1 MLMIGRPTSA
11 GVVRPGAAYSGDV
24 EIRVHGVSGTPPE
37 ELLDRTAA
45 ERVSGDRIAG
55 FYRPAAPDQR
65 RDVPRGVDTEP
76 GARDAIDGAPWLEG
90 YSWGGWT
97 SGAKSRAL
105 WLVLAPFALVNV
117 APRMLPPDR
126 GDPTLPPPRRS
137 IRLTVAGLIR
147 ILAASLTV
155 TLVLGVAAPAL
166 TTIARR
172 CIPGATTANPC
183 SGLPT
188 VVTDVL
194 ARLKALDANR
204 SNIPLPKGPIPTSMK
219 GARQNMRGR

>member
-126 GDPTLPPPRRS
+126 IDPANPDAAPPTRS
-137 IRLTVAGLIR
+137 LRLAAAAVIR
-147 ILAASLTV
+147 IVAASLTV
-155 TLVLGVAAPAL
+155 TLVLGVTAPAL
-166 TTIARR
+166 TTVARR
-172 CIPGATTANPC
+172 CVDTATTEDPC
-183 SGLPT
+183 HGLPT
-188 VVTDVL
+188 VLTTVLNRVTPSVAMGL
-194 ARLKALDANR
+194 LTAV
-204 SNIPLPKGPIPTSMK
+204 PLLLVGLMWLL
-219 GARQNMRGR
+219 

>member
-1 MLMIGRPTSA
+1 MIGRPTSA
-11 GVVRPGAAYSGDV
+11 GVVRPGAAYTGDV

-65 RDVPRGVDTEP
+65 GDVPRGAENDQGADAREAVD
-76 GARDAIDGAPWLEG
+76 RAPWLEG

-117 APRMLPPDR
+117 APRMLAPDR
-126 GDPTLPPPRRS
+126 GDPSLPPPRRS

-147 ILAASLTV
+147 VLAASLTV
-155 TLVLGVAAPAL
+155 TLVLGVTAPSL
-166 TTIARR
+166 TTVARR
-172 CIPGATTANPC
+172 CIAGATTPNPC

-188 VVTDVL
+188 VVTDL
-194 ARLKALDANR
+194 LGRLTPAAA
-204 SNIPLPKGPIPTSMK
+204 M
-219 GARQNMRGR
+219 